1 MSGGLDES
9 IYIHHVKELLKKVP
23 IKVSHQSRDQGFRS
37 GSASQ
42 NAHAGGVTGVAWQ
55 DDQTVISTGSDACVR
70 TWTIKN
76 I

>member
-1 MSGGLDES
+1 MASKTPAKRNGL
-9 IYIHHVKELLKKVP
+9 
-23 IKVSHQSRDQGFRS
+23 
-37 GSASQ
+37 Q

-55 DDQTVISTGSDACVR
+55 DDETVISTGSDACVG